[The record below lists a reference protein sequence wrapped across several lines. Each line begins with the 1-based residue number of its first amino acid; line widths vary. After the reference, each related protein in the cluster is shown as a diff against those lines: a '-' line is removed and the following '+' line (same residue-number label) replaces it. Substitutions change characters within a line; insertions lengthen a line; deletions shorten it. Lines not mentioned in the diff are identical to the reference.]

1 MENVN
6 LLARNIFLS
15 AIQYLGFPGGASH
28 KEPAFKGVGLNPGS
42 GRSPGEGHGNPL
54 QYSCLENLMD
64 REAWWDTV
72 HRVAKS
78 EIQLKQL
85 STHVVKILKLPTNK
99 SLGQRAI
106 SDDYQAQR
114 RVNIYP
120 SQTILK
126 NRRGSNAF
134 KPVLHSQQPAYQNT
148 QVKVKVTQ
156 SRPTLYDP
164 MNYTV
169 HGTLQARILEWV
181 AFPLSG
187 GSSQPRD

>member
-1 MENVN
+1 M
-6 LLARNIFLS
+6 ARNIFLS

-42 GRSPGEGHGNPL
+42 GRSPREGHGNPL
-54 QYSCLENLMD
+54 QYSCLENLMEPGGIQSIGSQ
-64 REAWWDTV
+64 R
-72 HRVAKS
+72 

-85 STHVVKILKLPTNK
+85 STHVFKILKLPTNK

-126 NRRGSNAF
+126 NHRGSNAF

-148 QVKVKVTQ
+148 QVKVKVSLWT
-156 SRPTLYDP
+156 S
-164 MNYTV
+164 
-169 HGTLQARILEWV
+169 
-181 AFPLSG
+181 LSHV
-187 GSSQPRD
+187 QLFFFFYVQLFMIP

>member
-1 MENVN
+1 M
-6 LLARNIFLS
+6 
-15 AIQYLGFPGGASH
+15 GFPGGASH

-85 STHVVKILKLPTNK
+85 STHVFKILKLPTNK

-156 SRPTLYDP
+156 SCPTLCDP
-164 MNYTV
+164 MDCIAV
-169 HGTLQARILEWV
+169 QRILQTRILEWV
-181 AFPLSG
+181 AFPFSRR
-187 GSSQPRD
+187 SSQPRD